1 MAKLQSIPLIV
12 KMRKSDKLSGLLSL
26 LFFLLKMPNKQVVSL
41 SGLFLSH
48 ICTITEV
55 RLKHSFS
62 QCELIMRQAV
72 IKMFALIVFRV
83 IRGGLQ
89 YTREINGGHA

>member
-1 MAKLQSIPLIV
+1 M
-12 KMRKSDKLSGLLSL
+12 
-26 LFFLLKMPNKQVVSL
+26 F

-55 RLKHSFS
+55 RLNHSFS
-62 QCELIMRQAV
+62 PCELIMRQAI

-89 YTREINGGHA
+89 YTREIKVGHA